1 MAYNQADQY
10 FEPSTDTDAN
20 FANSVAGQTNS
31 YFLPAVYSKKV
42 LNFFRKSSVAE
53 AITNTDYAGEISA
66 YGDSVRIIKE
76 PVITVYQYERG
87 QDTTQTKLTD
97 QEVNLVVDTANAF
110 KFIVDDIETSMSHVN
125 FKEVAS
131 SSAAYALR
139 DAFDQ
144 GVIAKMFSG
153 VSASSPNHILGS
165 DSATD
170 LAAGTFDGTGNLD
183 IGYDSGEHDPIDVL
197 SHMARLLDEQ
207 NVPEEGRWFLANP
220 EFYEQLVKSS
230 SKLISV
236 DFNAGQGS
244 IRNGLVSSG
253 KLRGFD
259 MYKTNNIDSTTN
271 AAGKCIAG
279 HMSAV
284 CTAQTIINTEV
295 IRDPSSFG
303 DIVRGLHVYG
313 AKYFVLKHLF
323 LPSTAST
330 KAERGM
336 KYSPFSIMPQIGTDT
351 QPLRISTTKK
361 IKVSGQY
368 LKNENKK
375 KYDENYDR
383 ILGEKR
389 WHIAGLSVRK
399 KEWAVVV

>member
-1 MAYNQADQY
+1 MASNTADQY
-10 FEPSTDTDAN
+10 FAQSSGSN
-20 FANSVAGQTNS
+20 FSGNN
-31 YFLPAVYSKKV
+31 FMPEIYSKKV
-42 LNFFRKSSVAE
+42 LNFFRKASVAE

-66 YGDSVRIIKE
+66 YGDSVKIIKE
-76 PVITVYQYERG
+76 PVITVDQYERG
-87 QDTTQTKLTD
+87 GSITATTLTD
-97 QEVNLVVDTANAF
+97 NEVTLVVDTANAF

-139 DAFDQ
+139 DAFDT
-144 GVIAKMFSG
+144 GVIAKLFTG
-153 VSASSPNHILGS
+153 VPASSPNHILGS
-165 DSATD
+165 DSATA

-183 IGYDSGEHDPIDVL
+183 ICYASGEHDPIDVL

-220 EFYEQLVKSS
+220 EFYEQLVQTS
-230 SKLISV
+230 SKLMSV

-259 MYKTNNIDSTTN
+259 MYKTNNIAATTN

-295 IRDPSSFG
+295 VRDTASFG

-313 AKYFVLKHLF
+313 AKVLRPEAL
-323 LPSTAST
+323 
-330 KAERGM
+330 
-336 KYSPFSIMPQIGTDT
+336 
-351 QPLRISTTKK
+351 
-361 IKVSGQY
+361 VSAFYGI
-368 LKNENKK
+368 
-375 KYDENYDR
+375 D
-383 ILGEKR
+383 
-389 WHIAGLSVRK
+389 
-399 KEWAVVV
+399 

>member
-1 MAYNQADQY
+1 MAYNQSDQY

-20 FANSVAGQTNS
+20 FANSVSGQANS

-53 AITNTDYAGEISA
+53 AITNTDYAGEITA
-66 YGDSVRIIKE
+66 YGDTVRIIKE

-87 QDTTQTKLTD
+87 QDVTQTKLTD

-139 DAFDQ
+139 DAFDE
-144 GVIAKMFSG
+144 GVIAAMFAG
-153 VSASSPNHILGS
+153 VPAASPNHILGS

-183 IGYDSGEHDPIDVL
+183 IGYASGEHDPIDVL

-220 EFYEQLVKSS
+220 EFYEQLVQSN
-230 SKLISV
+230 SKLISS

-259 MYKTNNIDSTTN
+259 MYKTNNIASTTN

-279 HMSAV
+279 HISST
-284 CTAQTIINTEV
+284 CTAQTIVNTEV

-313 AKYFVLKHLF
+313 AKVLRPEAL
-323 LPSTAST
+323 
-330 KAERGM
+330 
-336 KYSPFSIMPQIGTDT
+336 
-351 QPLRISTTKK
+351 
-361 IKVSGQY
+361 VSAFYGI
-368 LKNENKK
+368 
-375 KYDENYDR
+375 D
-383 ILGEKR
+383 
-389 WHIAGLSVRK
+389 
-399 KEWAVVV
+399 